1 MSGFA
6 NHVGLEQE
14 VPALGQTWKLSRLT
28 RGVWRQFFGWA
39 RTILP
44 DPQAEAHKH
53 ISRLAKEE
61 YQLRRIQAA
70 VNTPD
75 EHKTPEQRALL
86 ALPENA
92 DYLDPGFLAHALQT
106 NQDEQKQACTTG
118 LDKATS
124 TYSLNSPQIQS
135 LLASIDGITQLM
147 YLRLKPNH
155 PDVTEDQAF
164 AIVEEMSPEEA
175 SASHR
180 VASGEAPAA
189 KNPSGRADS

>member
-6 NHVGLEQE
+6 SHVGQEQT
-14 VPALGQTWKLSRLT
+14 VQALGQTWKLSRLT
-28 RGVWRQFFGWA
+28 RGVWRQFFAWA

-61 YQLRRIQAA
+61 YQIRRVHSA
-70 VNTPD
+70 VNTPE
-75 EHKTPEQRALL
+75 EHRTPEQRALL
-86 ALPENA
+86 ALAENA
-92 DYLDPGFLAHALQT
+92 DYLDPGYLAHALQT
-106 NQDEQKQACTTG
+106 NQDEQKQACTVG

-124 TYSLNSPQIQS
+124 THSLNSPQIQS

-164 AIVEEMSPEEA
+164 SIVEEMSPEEA
-175 SASHR
+175 AASNR
-180 VASGEAPAA
+180 LASGESPPA
-189 KNPSGRADS
+189 KNQ